1 VTRRIGAALAGAA
14 VLALSAPAAADA
26 QTAPALPTPFLAA
39 KAHGALRAGKQLATL
54 PHRDVLVRG
63 ALRPAPVG
71 EHVLLRVFRDGKLVR
86 RRAPVVAADGSFAIH
101 LPVTKPGRLVLRVS
115 HPVSASLARAVA
127 PPVRVTVADPGL
139 RSGERGVLV
148 TVLQRRL
155 KALHYAVPRSGVYD
169 AGTQRA
175 VLAWRK
181 VTGAPRTFSTDASV
195 FRGLLAGRGAFK
207 VRHPGAGHHVEA
219 RLDLQVL
226 ALIAHGK
233 VWRIYHTSSGK
244 PSTPTVLGRYRV
256 YRKDPGFNSE
266 GMFDS
271 NYFIRGYAIHGY
283 ASVPAFAAS
292 HGCLRIPIADAP
304 YVYSWL
310 RMGDVVWVE
319 PS

>member
-1 VTRRIGAALAGAA
+1 MIRRTLAGAVA
-14 VLALSAPAAADA
+14 LTLAAPAAAAA
-26 QTAPALPTPFLAA
+26 QTPPALPKPFLAA
-39 KAHGALRAGKQLATL
+39 KAHGALRDGKRLVTL
-54 PHRDVLVRG
+54 PRRGVLVRG
-63 ALRPAPVG
+63 TLRPAPAG
-71 EHVLLRVFRDGKLVR
+71 EHVLLRVFRGGKLVR

-101 LPVTKPGRLVLRVS
+101 LPVTKPGRLVLRVT
-115 HPVSASLARAVA
+115 HPTSASLAKGAAR
-127 PPVRVTVADPGL
+127 PVRVTVVEPTL
-139 RSGERGVLV
+139 RPGERGALV
-148 TVLQRRL
+148 RLLQRRL
-155 KALHYAVPRSGVYD
+155 KALHYAVPRTGVYD
-169 AGTQRA
+169 AGTERA

-181 VTGAPRTFSTDASV
+181 VARLPRTFTADATV

-207 VRHPGAGHHVEA
+207 VRHPGDGHHVEA

-233 VWRIYHTSSGK
+233 VDRIYHTSSGK

-256 YRKDPGFNSE
+256 YRKDPGYNSE

-292 HGCLRIPIADAP
+292 HGCLRVPIADAP
-304 YVYSWL
+304 SIYAWL